1 MAAPGAGMEPGE
13 APPMPK
19 MTGMLITL
27 VIMIIVMMFYD
38 QIGRALNYVF
48 EPLIGFGG
56 KYTVLTLIIAGILMT
71 GISTI
76 IRALMTDMVSQT
88 RNQRE
93 MSAFNAELRQAR
105 LENNLYKMKK
115 LTAQQQQMMS
125 KQMAGTSTMMKSMPI
140 TMLIVI
146 PIYAWVRY
154 FVYNVALNP
163 TIAVPWGFLTLSDSL
178 WYIIAIYTL
187 ISIPFGQLV
196 NRLVRAYE
204 FKKRLKELESEGYV
218 EVL

>member
-105 LENNLYKMKK
+105 REQSLQDEEAHR
-115 LTAQQQQMMS
+115 TAAADDVEADGRNIHDDEVHAHHDADSHPDIRLGEILRVQCRPQSDDRGPVGFPDTLGQPVVYHCDIHADQHTVRS
-125 KQMAGTSTMMKSMPI
+125 AGEQACACI
-140 TMLIVI
+140 
-146 PIYAWVRY
+146 
-154 FVYNVALNP
+154 
-163 TIAVPWGFLTLSDSL
+163 
-178 WYIIAIYTL
+178 
-187 ISIPFGQLV
+187 
-196 NRLVRAYE
+196 
-204 FKKRLKELESEGYV
+204 
-218 EVL
+218 